1 MGNKFNAFEKK
12 GHVKIDWGRQGGV
25 IFAYIVILLGYFGI
39 IANTVM
45 VDEFGDWLNNTEL
58 DPSVLFWTY
67 KAYSSPHLAPILF
80 ILIFL
85 LLSLLIIFFSIKEW
99 HSLTILMILIP
110 VYLMFILDIYWNLF
124 NLPAFIL
131 CIAEGDSCQNLLGFF
146 NVQGLVVLLLFFV
159 SFVLTYSED
168 VPYYGIK
175 ASIWLVPFLIIEAFI
190 FHLII
195 FGFSFE
201 PLILQFGRLEGYINI
216 LLLMM
221 ITLSGSNLGKRMKIY
236 VTERLKTEKVK

>member
-1 MGNKFNAFEKK
+1 MTDEFSEPKKK
-12 GHVKIDWGRQGGV
+12 GNVKVDFGRQGGV
-25 IFAYIVILLGYFGI
+25 FLAYIVILLGYFGI

-45 VDEFGDWLNNTEL
+45 IDEFGDWLYNTEL

-67 KAYSSPHLAPILF
+67 KVYSSPHLNPILF
-80 ILIFL
+80 ILIFI
-85 LLSLLIIFFSIKEW
+85 LLSVLIILFSIKEW
-99 HSLTILMILIP
+99 HSFTILIILIP

-124 NLPAFIL
+124 NLSA
-131 CIAEGDSCQNLLGFF
+131 F

-168 VPYYGIK
+168 IPYYGIK
-175 ASIWLVPFLIIEAFI
+175 ASIWLIPFLIIEAFI

-195 FGFSFE
+195 FGVSFE
-201 PLILQFGRLEGYINI
+201 PLILQFGHLEGYINI

-236 VTERLKTEKVK
+236 ASERKKTEKVK

>member
-1 MGNKFNAFEKK
+1 MANNFNDSAKQR
-12 GHVKIDWGRQGGV
+12 HVKIDWGGQGGV
-25 IFAYIVILLGYFGI
+25 ILVYIVVLLGYFGI

-67 KAYSSPHLAPILF
+67 KVYSSPHLDPIVF
-80 ILIFL
+80 ITIFL

-99 HSLTILMILIP
+99 HSLTALMILIP
-110 VYLMFILDIYWNLF
+110 VYLLFIFDLYWNLF
-124 NLPAFIL
+124 TLPAFFL

-146 NVQGLVVLLLFFV
+146 NIQGLVVLLLFFV

-168 VPYYGIK
+168 IPYYGIK
-175 ASIWLVPFLIIEAFI
+175 ASIWLVPFLIIEAFV

-216 LLLMM
+216 LILMM

-236 VTERLKTEKVK
+236 ANKRKKTEKVK

>member
-1 MGNKFNAFEKK
+1 MANKFNDSEKK

-25 IFAYIVILLGYFGI
+25 ILAYVVILLGYYGL
-39 IANTVM
+39 IANTIM
-45 VDEFGDWLNNTEL
+45 IDAFGDWIHNTEIN
-58 DPSVLFWTY
+58 PSVLFWTY
-67 KAYSSPHLAPILF
+67 TVYSSPYIEPILYALIF
-80 ILIFL
+80 IL
-85 LLSLLIIFFSIKEW
+85 LSILIIFFSIKEW
-99 HSLTILMILIP
+99 HSFTILMILIP

-131 CIAEGDSCQNLLGFF
+131 CIAEGNSCQNLLGFF
-146 NVQGLVVLLLFFV
+146 NGQGFVVLLLFFV
-159 SFVLTYSED
+159 SFALTYSED
-168 VPYYGIK
+168 IPYYGIK

-216 LLLMM
+216 LMLIL

-236 VTERLKTEKVK
+236 VTERLKTAKVI